1 VPLGA
6 IPASGFATLTR
17 ESIAVSQSVHPV
29 DEILPLPRLF
39 ALGLQHVLVM
49 YANAVAVPLIVGGA
63 LHLPKEQIALLI
75 NADLFACGIATLVQA
90 VGIGPFGIRLPV
102 IMGVT
107 AVAISPMLAMADMP
121 GVGLNGIYGAV
132 LVGGLYGLLVVPFV
146 HRVLR
151 FFPAV
156 VTGSIITMIGISLMR
171 VGIGWAGGGAASA
184 DFGAAGYLAVA
195 ALVLVIILLVIKFAR
210 GFLANLS
217 VLIGIAAGYV
227 LTIAL
232 GWTDFTGLSEVGWL
246 HIVLPLQFG
255 WPTFQLVPCLI
266 MCLVVT
272 IVFIEATGMF
282 LALGAMTGRTVAAQ
296 DIKRGLRADSLGTLI
311 GGLFNTFPYV
321 SYSQNIGLVGVT
333 GVYSRWVCAAGG
345 VIMLALGLVPK
356 LAFIVASVPQCVLGG
371 AGFIMF
377 GMVAATGIKI
387 LATVDFTTQ
396 RHNVLI
402 VAIAIGFGMIPIV
415 SPNFFHIVPVVLK
428 PIFGDAIIMTSL
440 AAVLLNAYFNRT
452 SAAKAQADSLL
463 AAQGA
468 GHI

>member
-1 VPLGA
+1 VPQ
-6 IPASGFATLTR
+6 
-17 ESIAVSQSVHPV
+17 SIHPV

-39 ALGLQHVLVM
+39 ALGLQHVLAM

-75 NADLFACGIATLVQA
+75 NADLFACGIATLLQA

-171 VGIGWAGGGAASA
+171 IGIGWAGGGAASA
-184 DFGAAGYLAVA
+184 DFGAGGYLAVA
-195 ALVLVIILLVIKFAR
+195 ALVLAIILLMIRFAR

-255 WPTFQLVPCLI
+255 LPTFQLVPCLI

-282 LALGAMTGRTVAAQ
+282 LALGAMTGRTVTAQ
-296 DIKRGLRADSLGTLI
+296 DIKRGLRADSLGTLV

-321 SYSQNIGLVGVT
+321 SYSQNIGLVGIT
-333 GVYSRWVCAAGG
+333 GVYSRWVCAAAG

-371 AGFIMF
+371 AGFMMF

-387 LATVDFTTQ
+387 LAGVDFTTQ

-415 SPNFFHIVPVVLK
+415 SPNFFHIVPAVLK
-428 PIFGDAIIMTSL
+428 PIFGDAIIMTSI
-440 AAVLLNAYFNRT
+440 AALLLNAYFNRT
-452 SAAKAQADSLL
+452 SAAEAQAQSLL